1 MKFSRFAPRSQ
12 KLYYLCR
19 RYCDWMDG
27 ENNGNFHTN
36 GEFAFLK
43 SQIFDCSIIFDVGA
57 NEGNW
62 TRMALALNPAA
73 VIHSFEPLPEMYRR
87 LQFAAFPNNVH
98 LNPIGFSSQPG
109 TRFIDVRSASFERVS
124 PQNGSYNESNQR
136 IPVELDTVDNYCTTH
151 EIASIDFLKLDVEGH
166 ELLILKGAQKMIDA
180 ERILRIQFEYS
191 RCNIDSRVL
200 LKDFF
205 DFFSKI
211 ENYSIYKILDTGLK
225 KIPEYQHKL
234 DNFKYKNFAVI
245 HNSIKPETLA
255 HAS

>member
-1 MKFSRFAPRSQ
+1 
-12 KLYYLCR
+12 
-19 RYCDWMDG
+19 MDG
-27 ENNGNFHTN
+27 ENNGDFHTN

-43 SQIFDCSIIFDVGA
+43 SQIVHCSIIFDVGA
-57 NEGNW
+57 NEGSW

-73 VIHSFEPLPEMYRR
+73 VIHSFEPLPDMYRR
-87 LQFAAFPNNVH
+87 LQLSAFPNNVH
-98 LNPIGFSSQPG
+98 LNLLGLSSQPG
-109 TRFIDVRSASFERVS
+109 TRFIDVRAASFERS
-124 PQNGSYNESNQR
+124 SAESASTSEPNR
-136 IPVELDTVDNYCTTH
+136 IPVELDTLDNYCMNH

-166 ELLILKGAQKMIDA
+166 ELEILKGAQKLIDA
-180 ERILRIQFEYS
+180 QRILRIQFEYS

-205 DFFSKI
+205 DFFSKTK
-211 ENYSIYKILDTGLK
+211 NYSIYKILDSGLK
-225 KIPEYQHKL
+225 KIPQYQHKL